1 LTEINHKVSVIA
13 KWFRDVFA
21 GVFAAKCARI
31 AQTTEKHQHC
41 QEPLMQEAIVGS
53 WAQESHLSAAALGS
67 LRDLNH
73 RFLDLAAAGRSDW
86 ASTRGAKLS
95 PGLAGQLAPLSA
107 AQRAAAA
114 GCPYALFDL
123 RFQDDGHWGRRL
135 RSAGEWRCAAEW
147 RSAAEWRVADES
159 AAADDTV
166 SFVQL
171 ALFYAWHVASG
182 AGLKAQLLLG
192 MNGATATAFR
202 GITVNQLPALVI
214 TEAVHLSAR
223 WGECTVFWS
232 ALTAAAA
239 RAEPGALRRVQLH
252 GLQLAAAARLPHP

>member
-1 LTEINHKVSVIA
+1 
-13 KWFRDVFA
+13 
-21 GVFAAKCARI
+21 
-31 AQTTEKHQHC
+31 
-41 QEPLMQEAIVGS
+41 MQEACVGG
-53 WAQESHLSAAALGS
+53 WAQESHLSAETLGS

-73 RFLDLAAAGRSDW
+73 RFLDLAAAGSNEW
-86 ASTRGAKLS
+86 TGTRGTKLS
-95 PGLAGQLAPLSA
+95 PALAGQLAPLSA

-135 RSAGEWRCAAEW
+135 RNAG
-147 RSAAEWRVADES
+147 EWRVADES
-159 AAADDTV
+159 AVDDDTV
-166 SFVQL
+166 SFVRL

-192 MNGATATAFR
+192 MNGATAMAFR
-202 GITVNQLPALVI
+202 GITVNHLPALVV
-214 TEAVHLSAR
+214 TEAAHLSAR

-239 RAEPGALRRVQLH
+239 RTEPAALRRVQLH
-252 GLQLAAAARLPHP
+252 GLQLAAAARLPLP